1 MQLLK
6 KLAPDLFLV
15 SGAAIL
21 SYGAYSVWPPLGYVV
36 AGALMIYA
44 GLRLA

>member
-6 KLAPDLFLV
+6 KLAPDFCLV
-15 SGAAIL
+15 AGAAIL
-21 SYGAYSVWPPLGYVV
+21 SYGAYSAWPPLGYVV
-36 AGALMIYA
+36 AGTLMIYA